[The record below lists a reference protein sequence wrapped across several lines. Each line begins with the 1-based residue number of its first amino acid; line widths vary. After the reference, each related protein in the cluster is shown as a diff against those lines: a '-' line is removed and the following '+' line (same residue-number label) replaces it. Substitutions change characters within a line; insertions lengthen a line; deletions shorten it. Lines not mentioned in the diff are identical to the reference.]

1 MMLRF
6 VLCLTA
12 LTAVSSGGDLA
23 DRALDAMKRATR
35 FFTEKVSCRG
45 GYLWRYSADLKER
58 FGEGRATAE
67 QVWVQPPG
75 TPAVG
80 MALLRAY
87 EATGQR
93 QFLEAA
99 LATARALVW
108 GQLHS
113 GGWDYYIDFGRPPR
127 RPLAYR
133 HLPREA
139 AARLRNHSTLDDN
152 TTQSAL
158 SFLMAV
164 DRVAADPAIHEAVEF
179 ALEALSKAQLPKG
192 GWPQVFGQPP
202 PEQRYATYVKIEPD
216 GTRTTHER
224 PTRYWHYY
232 TFNDGAIND
241 CVRVMLEA
249 WRQYRQKRYL
259 EAALRAGDFILLSQ
273 LPVPQRGWAQQYDL
287 AVRPEWARRFE
298 PPAVCSTVT
307 ARNIRTLVEIY
318 LATGQE
324 RYLKPIPAAIEWLER
339 SRLPG
344 DRPRWARFYEIGS
357 NRPLYF
363 TRKYELTYE
372 PNDLPTHYA
381 FIIAS
386 DLAGR
391 SRTLYER
398 VKRADRRTLLAERQR
413 RPSGPQAARLMRDLA
428 PRVAAIIA
436 ALDAQGRWVED
447 GWIECRTFIR
457 NLATLADYLEA
468 TRPAGGQ

>member
-1 MMLRF
+1 MCYFLLSIGLLLG
-6 VLCLTA
+6 VCEAAGLPE
-12 LTAVSSGGDLA
+12 
-23 DRALDAMKRATR
+23 RALDATKRATR

-58 FGEGRATAE
+58 FGEGRATAD

-80 MALLRAY
+80 MAFLRAY
-87 EATGQR
+87 EATGER
-93 QFLEAA
+93 QFLDGA
-99 LATARALVW
+99 LAAARALAW

-113 GGWDYYIDFGRPPR
+113 GGWYYYIDFGAPPR

-133 HLPREA
+133 HLSRSA
-139 AARLRNHSTLDDN
+139 AARLRNYSTLDDD

-164 DRVAADPAIHEAVEF
+164 DRVAKDAPIHEAVELG
-179 ALEALSKAQLPKG
+179 LEALLKAQLPKG
-192 GWPQVFGQPP
+192 GWPQVFGRPP
-202 PEQRYATYVKIEPD
+202 PEQRYATYVRIEPD
-216 GTRTTHER
+216 GTRTTHKR

-249 WRQYRQKRYL
+249 WRQYRQERYL
-259 EAALRAGDFILLSQ
+259 EAARRAGDFIVLSQ
-273 LPVPQRGWAQQYDL
+273 LSAPQQGWAQQYDL
-287 AVRPEWARRFE
+287 EVRPEWARRFE
-298 PPAVCSTVT
+298 PPAVCSAVT
-307 ARNIRTLVEIY
+307 ARNVRTLVEIY
-318 LATGQE
+318 LATGDE

-344 DRPRWARFYEIGS
+344 NRPRWARFYELAS

-381 FIIAS
+381 FIISS

-391 SRTLYER
+391 SRALYEK
-398 VKRADRRTLLAERQR
+398 VKRAGRESLLAERQR
-413 RPSGPQAARLMRDLA
+413 KPSEREAARLMRDLA
-428 PRVAAIIA
+428 PRVEAIIA
-436 ALDAQGRWVED
+436 ALDPQGRWVED
-447 GWIECRTFIR
+447 GWIECQTFIKNIR
-457 NLATLADYLEA
+457 TLADYLEA
-468 TRPAGGQ
+468 AHR